1 MSRGLALAAALLA
14 LTSCAPPL
22 STSLIQSLNA
32 GELAD
37 HLDSL
42 TYRAVDQALNGTPE
56 ILTSH
61 ATVVVGSIEDIRD
74 VNSSTPFGNIV
85 SEMIRTRL
93 VERGIHVQDIRVRSN
108 VLLKRPQ
115 GEMLLSRD
123 PKNLLPPPGVTDYVT
138 GTYAVGSGKV
148 YVSLK
153 IVGAVQGQVEA
164 ASDFVAN
171 RSSDVDQ
178 LLDGG

>member
-1 MSRGLALAAALLA
+1 MSRTLALGAALLA

-22 STSLIQSLNA
+22 SPSLIQTLNA
-32 GELAD
+32 EQVAD
-37 HLDSL
+37 HLDAL
-42 TYRAVDQALNGTPE
+42 TYNAVDQALAGTPE
-56 ILTSH
+56 LLTSH

-108 VLLKRPQ
+108 VLLRRGT

-123 PKNLLPPPGVTDYVT
+123 PKSLLPPPGVSDYVT
-138 GTYAVGSGKV
+138 GTYAVASGKV

-153 IVGAVQGQVEA
+153 IVGAVQGQVEG

-171 RSSDVDQ
+171 RTTDVDQ
-178 LLDGG
+178 LLGGG